1 MLVQEFQ
8 LLLLAQAFYFACSS
22 SPPTWL
28 RPRDSKSSCMDP
40 LSQPVW
46 MVSCTLKHYLYGLS
60 GLTCCKAEQ
69 QLPVIANESIPLR
82 KQLRLQ
88 KELSSLLRAIS
99 ILVPRSRSSFFGRH
113 L

>member
-28 RPRDSKSSCMDP
+28 RPRDSKSGCMDP
-40 LSQPVW
+40 LSQPIW

-82 KQLRLQ
+82 KQLRL
-88 KELSSLLRAIS
+88 
-99 ILVPRSRSSFFGRH
+99 
-113 L
+113 